1 MENEKEEIEEQ
12 EIVEER
18 KEKRIGFVEM
28 ALTRKEI
35 MESRGYY
42 K

>member
-1 MENEKEEIEEQ
+1 MENENEETQEQ
-12 EIVEER
+12 ESSDT
-18 KEKRIGFVEM
+18 KYEKRLGFVEM

-35 MESRGYY
+35 MESRGY